1 MQFREAKC
9 IHFDEPQEL
18 AMKCIIEYHYNKIT
32 EQLPQGMSIL
42 FRPEESHDHQ
52 TEYIEWMKVHEF
64 RMFADKDDINEIL
77 NKTYISRMDNYE
89 KMINGAIDNYIELS
103 KVSLSELDSA
113 YGNMNFIFANN
124 SIRSKAYNEI
134 FNKLRLLKQKI
145 LEEAY
150 HFNLYK
156 NGKGNFA
163 VCAQKA
169 LEVSKSLFMEEKTKK
184 DIFDSIRVYQKQFDD
199 IEESLENFRVKI
211 YYKEKE
217 ASIERER

>member
-169 LEVSKSLFMEEKTKK
+169 LEVSKSLFMEEKTK
-184 DIFDSIRVYQKQFDD
+184 IC
-199 IEESLENFRVKI
+199 
-211 YYKEKE
+211 
-217 ASIERER
+217 

>member
-9 IHFDEPQEL
+9 IHLDELYEL
-18 AMKCIIEYHYNKIT
+18 AMICIIEYHYNKIT

-64 RMFADKDDINEIL
+64 RIFADKDDINEIL

-134 FNKLRLLKQKI
+134 RKHYSGI
-145 LEEAY
+145 EEAY

-169 LEVSKSLFMEEKTKK
+169 LEVSKSLFMEEKTKQ
-184 DIFDSIRVYQKQFDD
+184 DVFDSIRVYQKQFDD